1 MKKSIN
7 LLVIFL
13 IMLSIQNLKAQS
25 GLQDIACT
33 GYNQDVVADDA
44 TTALGSTTIGVDY
57 ASGHV
62 FIADNFNPGTGICA
76 TSNTWPSGNLVNSL
90 TTPGLTY
97 YLQNPGTYNTL
108 LIPSGSSGTITPNT
122 PVAVST
128 LYVLANGGGATCTVS
143 ATITFNDDST
153 QVVSCSV
160 PDWCSGISPATG
172 EFYRKVRDT
181 ASSCSTSNIDLCQYM
196 YEVSIAINVANQS
209 KTIVSISFNNT
220 GGNLCIYAL
229 GGFVLAPCAT
239 PTASPTSLNLTPG
252 SYTVSGS
259 FTASANTD
267 HYLIVRSTYDTLNT
281 FPVDGTT
288 YTAGASFGSATVV
301 AYQTGTTF
309 TDAGLNPNTQYYYYI
324 FASNASC
331 VGNPPVYLT
340 TPLTYSTTTLTPLN
354 GIYTINSLQAT
365 AGTNYNSFT
374 EAVNALN
381 LLGISGPV
389 TFNVAAGQSW
399 SVTCPASP
407 NNFGYKITTTGTSTM
422 PIIFRNDG
430 TGINPVLSIT
440 GTTTTNDKGIW
451 LSACNYITF
460 DGIDVIDSATA
471 LEYAYYISGNATSG
485 CSYNTI
491 KNCNIT
497 LSNTTSNINTTGIYL
512 LSSALSAAGTNN
524 HNKLYNNNINHAFYG
539 IKVTGSASFY
549 DERNEIG
556 TINGGRNLIK
566 NIGYAG
572 AYTANGINHLYQDS
586 IQIFNTAIDTIN
598 STLGSANNL
607 VGIQAGISTNFT
619 YYGDT
624 VRNTFGSENYGFNFS
639 GVTSGINNIHNCVIR
654 DFYCTTGNINLLRV
668 VGADTILNI
677 YNNEFYNINTT
688 GGGIEGFYTNS
699 AGKFNLYNNKIY
711 NLNSTYTNLVEAIAL
726 NNANAYGNIYNN
738 FISDLNCPGGTTN
751 PSVIG
756 IKMASGSTANVYYNT
771 IYLKYTSTSAT
782 NYSTCLYASAT
793 PTLLDLR
800 NNIFINKCDMTTGT
814 NASAFTWATTAYT
827 NIAST
832 TNNNLY
838 YAGTPSAKNVIFYN
852 GTTGYQTLD
861 TYQALVSPKDA
872 ISFTEDVPFINSA
885 TTPYNLHINP
895 SIETYAE
902 SNGQRITTPFAIT
915 TDIDGDI
922 RWGET
927 GYTGTGTGTD
937 LGADEFNGISYPPC
951 TAPAN
956 QPTSLTLTLGN
967 TTISG
972 SFTASTGTPS
982 ADHYLIV
989 RSTSS
994 TLTVAPVNGTT
1005 YPAGSSFAGGTVV
1018 AYQTSTTFT
1027 DNGPLVSGT
1036 YYYFVFAANSLA
1048 CTIAPAYL
1056 TTSPLTTNAIIK
1068 HDVSISNIITPICP
1082 ISVSGNQT
1090 VSVRIKNLGTTPE
1103 INIPIYYQVNTL
1115 TAVTQTWTG
1124 TLAHSDSVAFTF
1136 TTTFAIPAVTP
1147 FTLCA
1152 YTKLTNDQDTTNDK
1166 LCKSINSVVGINENS
1181 LSDANI
1187 KLSPNP
1193 AHDKLNINCNYIMKG
1208 KTNFSIYDLQGK
1220 QLYNEE
1226 INITTNSYTKV
1237 INVNQLR
1244 SGIYFLKIEN
1254 ESGIFNKKFIIE

>member
-1 MKKSIN
+1 MKKNIN

-13 IMLSIQNLKAQS
+13 LMLSVQNLKAQS

-44 TTALGSTTIGVDY
+44 TTALGSTTTGVDF

-62 FIADNFNPGTGICA
+62 FIANNFNPGSGICA
-76 TSNTWPSGNLVNSL
+76 TTNTWPIGNVVNSI
-90 TTPGLTY
+90 TTSGLTY
-97 YLQNPGTYNTL
+97 NLQNPGINNVL
-108 LIPSGSSGTITPNT
+108 LIPGGSSGALTVAN
-122 PVAVST
+122 PVAVSS
-128 LYVLANGGGATCTVS
+128 LYLLANGGGAACTVS
-143 ATITFNDDST
+143 ATVTFSDDST
-153 QVVSCSV
+153 QVFSCSV

-181 ASSCSTSNIDLCQYM
+181 VSTCSTSNIDLCQYM
-196 YEVSIAINVANQS
+196 YEVTLAINVANQS
-209 KTIVSISFNNT
+209 KNIVSISFNNT
-220 GGNLCIYAL
+220 GGNLCIYAV

-252 SYTVSGS
+252 SYTVTGS

-281 FPVDGTT
+281 FPVDGTN
-288 YTAGASFGSATVV
+288 YTAGASLGSATVV

-309 TDAGLNPNTQYYYYI
+309 SDAGINPNTQYYYYI

-340 TPLTYSTTTLTPLN
+340 TPLTNSTTTLTPLN
-354 GIYTINSLQAT
+354 GIYTINSLQPT

-399 SVTCPASP
+399 SITCPASP
-407 NNFGYKITTTGTSTM
+407 NNFGYKITSTGTAAM

-430 TGINPVLSIT
+430 TGVNPVLSIT
-440 GTTTTNDKGIW
+440 GTASTNDKGIW
-451 LSACNYITF
+451 LYACNYITF
-460 DGIDVIDSATA
+460 DGIDIIDSATA
-471 LEYAYYISGNATSG
+471 LDLAYYFSGTATSG
-485 CSYNTI
+485 CNHNTI

-497 LSNTTSNINTTGIYL
+497 LSNTTSNANTTGICL
-512 LSSALSAAGTNN
+512 LSTATSVTGTNS
-524 HNKLYNNNINHAFYG
+524 HNKFYNNTINHTFYG
-539 IKVTGSASFY
+539 IRITGTASSF

-556 TINGGRNLIK
+556 TLNGGRNLIK

-572 AYTANGINHLYQDS
+572 VYTANGIDHSYQDS
-586 IQIFNTAIDTIN
+586 IQIFNTAIDSIN
-598 STLGSANNL
+598 STFGSANNL
-607 VGIQAGISTNFT
+607 VGIQAGVASNFN

-624 VRNTFGSENYGFNFS
+624 VRNTFGVENYGFNFS
-639 GVTSGINNIHNCVIR
+639 GATSGINFIHNCVIR
-654 DFYCTTGNINLLRV
+654 DFYCTSGNINLLRV
-668 VGADTILNI
+668 VGADTTLNI

-699 AGKFNLYNNKIY
+699 AGKFNIYNNKFY
-711 NLNSTYTNLVEAIAL
+711 NINSTYTNLVEAIAL
-726 NNANAYGNIYNN
+726 NNANAFGNIYNN

-814 NASAFTWATTAYT
+814 IASAYTWSTTAYT
-827 NIAST
+827 NIATT

-852 GTTGYQTLD
+852 GTTGYQTID

-872 ISFTEDVPFINSA
+872 ISFTEDVPFINS
-885 TTPYNLHINP
+885 TTKPYDLHINP

-937 LGADEFNGISYPPC
+937 LGADEFNGLSYPPC

-956 QPTSLTLTLGN
+956 QPTGLTLTLGN

-972 SFTASTGTPS
+972 SFTASTGTPA

-989 RSTSS
+989 RSTLN
-994 TLTVAPVNGTT
+994 TLTTTPVNGTT

-1048 CTIAPAYL
+1048 CTVAPAYKA
-1056 TTSPLTTNAIIK
+1056 TSPLTANAIIK
-1068 HDVSISNIITPICP
+1068 HDVCISSIITPISP
-1082 ISVSGNQT
+1082 ISVAGNQT

-1103 INIPIYYQVNTL
+1103 ISIPVYYQVNAL
-1115 TAVTQTWTG
+1115 TAVNQNWTG
-1124 TLAHSDSVAFTF
+1124 TLANGDSVAFTF
-1136 TTTFAIPAVTP
+1136 TTTFALPAVSP

-1152 YTKLTNDQDTTNDK
+1152 YTKLTTDQDTTNDK

-1193 AHDKLNINCNYIMKG
+1193 AHDKLNINCNNIMKG
-1208 KTNFSIYDLQGK
+1208 KTKFSIYDLEGK
-1220 QLYNEE
+1220 NLYNEE
-1226 INITTNSYTKV
+1226 INITTISYIKV
-1237 INVNQLR
+1237 INVNQFKA
-1244 SGIYFLKIEN
+1244 GIYFLKIEN
-1254 ESGIFNKKFIIE
+1254 EYGNFNKKFIIE